1 MYITNLELVNFRNY
15 NNLKLDI
22 DKGVN
27 VFFGNNAVGKTNILE
42 AIYMTAITKS
52 YRTTKENE
60 VVNFNESYSNI
71 FVNYVDKLERNSKVQ
86 IYIDQDSKKKIKEDD
101 IDVKRASDFIGK
113 YNVVIFSPESLDII
127 KGSPKNR
134 RKFIDVLLS
143 QLSKMYLVKLQEYN
157 KVLSIK
163 NTLLKNESGN
173 IDNDY
178 LDILDEKLS
187 GYIEYIVQERTNL
200 VNKINEY
207 AKKIHKN
214 LTNNLENIEIK
225 YISEFL
231 DLDIQSIYNILKRN
245 RNYDTIKKSSS
256 KGVQRDDIEV
266 YVNDLEVKT
275 YGSQG
280 QNRTSLLTLK
290 LSELEILRDEK
301 EDTPILLLDD
311 VLSELDNNRIEYLL
325 EYIKGYQTIITT
337 TEIDTLK
344 HLCNISFYKV
354 LGGKVEKIEN

>member
-1 MYITNLELVNFRNY
+1 MYITNLKLVNFRNY
-15 NNLKLDI
+15 NELILEIN
-22 DKGVN
+22 KGLN
-27 VFFGNNAVGKTNILE
+27 VFFGNNAAGKTNILE

-71 FVNYVDKLERNSKVQ
+71 FVNYVDKLDRNSKVQ
-86 IYIDQDSKKKIKEDD
+86 IYIDKESKKKIKEDD
-101 IDVKRASDFIGK
+101 IDVKRASDYIGK
-113 YNVVIFSPESLDII
+113 YNIVIFSPESLDII

-157 KVLSIK
+157 KVLTIK

-187 GYIEYIVQERTNL
+187 GYIEYIVHERTNL
-200 VNKINEY
+200 INKINEY
-207 AKKIHKN
+207 AKRIHSN

-225 YISEFL
+225 YVSEFIGL
-231 DLDIQSIYNILKRN
+231 NVNEIYNVLKKN
-245 RNYDTIKKSSS
+245 RFYDTLKKSSS
-256 KGVQRDDIEV
+256 KGIQRDDIEV
-266 YVNDLEVKT
+266 YINDLEVKT

-325 EYIKGYQTIITT
+325 EYIKDYQTIITT

-354 LGGKVEKIEN
+354 LGGRVEKIEI

>member
-15 NNLKLDI
+15 KNLKLNI

-27 VFFGNNAVGKTNILE
+27 VFFGNNAAGKTNILE

-52 YRTTKENE
+52 YRTIKENE

-71 FVNYVDKLERNSKVQ
+71 FVDYVDKISRISKVQ

-101 IDVKRASDFIGK
+101 VDVKRASEFIGK

-143 QLSKMYLVKLQEYN
+143 QLSKKYLLKLQEYN
-157 KVLSIK
+157 KILSIK
-163 NTLLKNESGN
+163 NTVLKNNN

-187 GYIEYIVQERTNL
+187 QYIEYIVKERVML
-200 VNKINEY
+200 IKKINEY
-207 AKKIHKN
+207 AKRIHSN

-231 DLDIQSIYNILKRN
+231 ELDVQSIYNILKRN

-256 KGVQRDDIEV
+256 KGIQRDDIEV

-280 QNRTSLLTLK
+280 QNRTALLTLK
-290 LSELEILRDEK
+290 LSELEILKDEK